1 MCGRAKLSA
10 DPAELKEIFDLVEEP
25 SLSPHWNI
33 APTQPLAIVREP
45 RKLSFA
51 RFGFVP
57 SFAKSPKEG
66 TRYINARAET
76 VQKLSVFRDAFRS
89 RRCLVVV
96 DGFYEWKREGKAKQ
110 PYLIEQPNG
119 KPFAL
124 AGLWSTWTARE
135 TGEVVESCAIITKAA
150 TGVVAA
156 LHDREPVTLAPP
168 SWARWLAPDAEVSDL
183 LEAPSIE
190 LVTKAVTS
198 HVSSAANDDEGC
210 VREEPNPVL

>member
-10 DPAELKEIFDLVEEP
+10 DPEELAEIFDLIEEP
-25 SLSPHWNI
+25 ALAPHWNI
-33 APTQPLAIVREP
+33 APTQPMAIVREP
-45 RKLSFA
+45 RKLEFA

-76 VQKLSVFRDAFRS
+76 VQKLAVFREAFKS

-96 DGFYEWKREGKAKQ
+96 DGFYEWKRDGKIKQ
-110 PYLIEQPNG
+110 PYLIEQPDG

-124 AGLWSTWTARE
+124 AGLWSTWTSRE
-135 TGEVVESCAIITKAA
+135 TGEVIESCTVITKAA
-150 TGVVAA
+150 TGVVATM
-156 LHDREPVTLAPP
+156 HDREPVTIAKAE
-168 SWARWLAPDAEVSDL
+168 WARWLAKDAEVADL

-190 LVTKAVTS
+190 LVAKAVTS
-198 HVSSAANDDEGC
+198 HVNSAANDDEEC
-210 VREEPNPVL
+210 VREDPRPVL